1 MISPSKPHSSAEKK
15 YTGLILCKKERKFMR
30 FENKNAVITVENI
43 CLNGGM
49 SRLMLWHDEHGWEF
63 RS

>member
-1 MISPSKPHSSAEKK
+1 
-15 YTGLILCKKERKFMR
+15 MR
-30 FENKNAVITVENI
+30 FENKNAVITGENI